1 MKLKCFESTDSN
13 GTEQYLVPLE
23 DGSFIAIPKER
34 ISCLMMVQGIDC
46 EECPRRF
53 TCHELPTIK
62 PKHGKWIEMYRNGFG
77 NMICMCSK
85 CNFHA
90 TKSNFCPNCG
100 ADMRKGAEDEN

>member
-1 MKLKCFESTDSN
+1 MELTIKGIPSTDVI
-13 GTEQYLVPLE
+13 E
-23 DGSFIAIPKER
+23 
-34 ISCLMMVQGIDC
+34 
-46 EECPRRF
+46 
-53 TCHELPTIK
+53 

-100 ADMRKGAEDEN
+100 AKMKGVDDE